1 MVVVFFYTKA
11 YPKLKFMFAFYAV
24 FSTLGGAV
32 TLSLLLALA
41 KEILAFSI
49 CSCGWRDD
57 QIRILQGTLSV
68 LCFISALSNSE
79 YYFSLS
85 HFS

>member
-1 MVVVFFYTKA
+1 MVVAFFYTKA

-57 QIRILQGTLSV
+57 QIRILQGTSGV
-68 LCFISALSNSE
+68 LFLFIFYKNSQ
-79 YYFSLS
+79 
-85 HFS
+85 H

>member
-1 MVVVFFYTKA
+1 MVVSFFYTKA
-11 YPKLKFMFAFYAV
+11 RFRLKFMFAFYSV
-24 FSTLGGAV
+24 FSTLSGAV

-57 QIRILQGTLSV
+57 QIRILQGNSV
-68 LCFISALSNSE
+68 MESFLAHLLRISFLN
-79 YYFSLS
+79 F
-85 HFS
+85 

>member
-1 MVVVFFYTKA
+1 MVMAFFYSKA
-11 YPKLKFMFAFYAV
+11 WFLFKFMFAFYAV

-57 QIRILQGTLSV
+57 QIRILQGTSGV
-68 LCFISALSNSE
+68 LFLFIFYKNSQ
-79 YYFSLS
+79 
-85 HFS
+85 H